1 MISHFDGFLIIANSY
16 MEKKKLWLQWQMG
29 MIHVFVGS

>member
-16 MEKKKLWLQWQMG
+16 MEKKLWLQWQMG